1 MWGEMS
7 ASRQGDG
14 CELEL
19 RLLGPLELLR
29 AGTPVALGGAKPRA
43 LLAVLALDLGHVVSV
58 DRIVEALWPADT
70 PESAAHAVQVY
81 VSQLRKALGP
91 IIATRSPGYVLEL
104 GRGCVDVHVFAR
116 LAEEGRQ
123 ALRAGSPESAE
134 TELREAL
141 ALWRGPAL
149 ADFLYEPFAQ
159 TEISRLE
166 EMRTVVLEERIVAD
180 LALGRHAELVSELE
194 ALVQAQPLR
203 ERPRAQLMLAL
214 YRSGRQADA
223 LAAYRAA
230 RETLVEELG
239 VDPGHE
245 LKELEAAILRQ
256 DESLLLDEAPLAR
269 PAMQFRRLVTIL
281 FVDVVESMALAEK
294 LDPEALGRVLRRY
307 FETVSAALTRH
318 GGTVEKYAGDAV
330 MAAFGIPVSHED
342 DALRAARAALDVQ
355 AGIAALNEQLGREHD
370 VGLEIRIGIEAGEV
384 VATPTD
390 TRQRL
395 VTGEAVGLAAKL
407 EQAAA
412 PDDIVVG
419 ERAGRL
425 IDHVARLEPLD
436 KLAIKGLSRPVGAF
450 RLLELEPLA
459 PAFERRLDAPL
470 VGRKRE
476 LAALRRSLKRVV
488 DGGSA
493 RVALV
498 VASPGVGKSRLAA
511 ELARRTKGVMALWGR
526 CLSYGEGIT
535 YWPLREVLAE
545 AAASEERD
553 AVLAALDAEMPPPA
567 PEIAWLFRQFCEA
580 LARETP
586 LVLVFDDVHWAEPTF
601 LELVEHLADRGEGP
615 ILVVCLAREELLE
628 ERATFLDEREN
639 ATRIELD
646 ALTAEDTD
654 TLLDGLGG
662 AILESD
668 QRTRIVETAEG
679 NPLFLEQLLALA
691 LEGGLVERPLPET
704 IQALLAARLD
714 RLGPGERAVLER
726 GAVIGKEFRLD
737 DVAALLEPE
746 AAPTAG
752 VHMQALAA
760 RGFVRPVADDEFR
773 FRHVLVQDA
782 VYRAAPKRLRAE
794 LHERFVDRSEERA
807 EGTGGDLDEFAGYH
821 LEQAYRLRT
830 ELGESDRR
838 TQALAEDAGRRLGE
852 AGIRTWKRFDAP
864 ATVNL
869 LRRATSLLPLAS
881 DLRRELLCELG
892 VSLRATGDPAAGQ
905 ATLSTAIQQSH
916 DAGDRRTELRASIE
930 HAYIR
935 LLSEPGTTADALL
948 TAAMDAIPTFE
959 TLGDWRAVGRAWLL
973 AGFVQ
978 GGIRCQYGVWKESA
992 ERALAAY
999 KRADWPASTCV
1010 GEIATAIY
1018 YGPTPVSEAI
1028 QRCDELL
1035 RDEVADHFG
1044 EALVI
1049 CFRGGLAAQ
1058 QGQFDLAR
1066 RYLDSA
1072 RESYDR
1078 LGQVASTTVHYATV
1092 AADVELFGAEPAAAE
1107 QILRDLC
1114 DELERMHA
1122 YNHLSSRASDL
1133 AEALYM
1139 QGQLDEADEWTR
1151 VAEAHAATDDIGAQ
1165 FQWRAVRAK
1174 VMANRG
1180 AVEDAERLGREAV
1193 RLSETTDG
1201 LNRRAKVHRD
1211 LGVVLKLA
1219 DRADEASVALERAG
1233 DLYEQKGNVAG
1244 AAEVRALLDDH
1255 ALV

>member
-1 MWGEMS
+1 MS
-7 ASRQGDG
+7 GSRQGGDRR
-14 CELEL
+14 LEL
-19 RLLGPLELLR
+19 RLLGPLDALR
-29 AGTPVALGGAKPRA
+29 DGKPVALGGAKPRT
-43 LLAVLALDLGHVVSV
+43 LLAVLALDLGRVVSV
-58 DRIVEALWPADT
+58 DRIVEALWPGDT
-70 PESAAHAVQVY
+70 PESAPHAVQVY

-91 IIATRSPGYVLEL
+91 VIATRAPGYVLEL
-104 GRGCVDVHVFAR
+104 PTESVDVNAFTR
-116 LAEEGRQ
+116 LADEGRE
-123 ALRAGSPESAE
+123 ALASSPETAE
-134 TELREAL
+134 TSLREAL

-159 TEISRLE
+159 TEIARLE
-166 EMRTVVLEERIVAD
+166 ELRTVVLEERVDAD

-194 ALVQAQPLR
+194 ALVQSQPLR

-230 RETLVEELG
+230 REMLVEELG
-239 VDPGHE
+239 IDPGPE

-256 DESLLLDEAPLAR
+256 DESLLLEEAPLAR
-269 PAMQFRRLVTIL
+269 PSMQFRRLVTIL
-281 FVDVVESMALAEK
+281 FCDVVESMALAEK
-294 LDPEALGRVLRRY
+294 LDPEALGRVLQRY
-307 FETVSAALTRH
+307 FETVSGALTRH

-342 DALRAARAALDVQ
+342 DALRAARAAFDIR

-384 VATPTD
+384 VATPTEV
-390 TRQRL
+390 RQRL
-395 VTGEAVGLAAKL
+395 VTGEAVGVAAKL

-412 PDDIVVG
+412 PDEIVIG

-425 IDHVARLEPLD
+425 IDHVARLEPLGE
-436 KLAIKGLSRPVGAF
+436 LAIKGLSRGVHAF

-459 PAFERRLDAPL
+459 TAFERRLDAPL

-476 LAALRRSLKRVV
+476 LAALRRSLKRAV

-498 VASPGVGKSRLAA
+498 VAPPGVGKSRLAA
-511 ELARRTKGVMALWGR
+511 ELARRTKGVTTLWGR

-535 YWPLREVLAE
+535 YWPLREVLGE
-545 AAASEERD
+545 APEREERD
-553 AVLAALDAEMPPPA
+553 AVLAALDAETPPPA

-580 LARETP
+580 QARETP

-601 LELVEHLADRGEGP
+601 LELVEHLAEKGEGP

-628 ERATFLDEREN
+628 ERATFLDEREH

-654 TLLDGLGG
+654 ALLDGLGG

-691 LEGGLVERPLPET
+691 LEGGLAERPLPET

-752 VHMQALAA
+752 VHMQTLAA
-760 RGFVRPVADDEFR
+760 RGFVRPGDRDEFG

-794 LHERFVDRSEERA
+794 LHERFIDRFEERR
-807 EGTGGDLDEFAGYH
+807 EGGADLDEFAGYH

-838 TQALAEDAGRRLGE
+838 TQTLAEDAGRRLGT
-852 AGIRTWKRFDAP
+852 AGIRAWKRNDAP

-869 LRRATSLLPLAS
+869 LGRATSLLPPAS
-881 DLRRELLCELG
+881 DLRREFLCELG
-892 VSLRATGDPAAGQ
+892 ISLRAMGDPAAGQ
-905 ATLSTAIQQSH
+905 ATLSTVIQQSH
-916 DAGDRRTELRASIE
+916 DAGDRKTELRASIE

-935 LLSEPGTTADALL
+935 LLSEPGATADALL

-959 TLGDWRAVGRAWLL
+959 TLGDWRALGRAWLL

-978 GGIRCQYGVWKESA
+978 GGIRCQYGVWQESA
-992 ERALAAY
+992 DRALAAY

-1018 YGPTPVSEAI
+1018 YGPTPVSRAI

-1035 RDEVADHFG
+1035 CEVADHFG

-1049 CFRGGLAAQ
+1049 GFRGGLAAQ

-1092 AADVELFGAEPAAAE
+1092 AADVELFGCEPAAAE

-1133 AEALYM
+1133 AEALHM
-1139 QGQLDEADEWTR
+1139 QGQIEEADEWTR

-1165 FQWRAVRAK
+1165 FMWRAVRAK

-1180 AVEDAERLGREAV
+1180 AIEDAERLGREAV

-1201 LNRRAKVHRD
+1201 LNRRAKVLRD
-1211 LGVVLKLA
+1211 LGVVLRLA
-1219 DRADEASVALERAG
+1219 DRADEADIALERAVA
-1233 DLYEQKGNVAG
+1233 LYEQKGNVAG
-1244 AAEVRALLDDH
+1244 AAEVRALRDDH